1 MRKITLLFLSI
12 CALTTM
18 AQVTT
23 IPSII
28 QKGYDGEVT
37 IIFNPNEGNGGMVGA
52 TQCYAHTGV
61 TYDGTQWQKAS
72 TWRGGEEKYKMTQN
86 EDGNWELK
94 ITPNILEY
102 YGAMTITNSRQ
113 PDPITGKPIIVKDTI
128 IHEVTQL
135 CFVFNDGPAG
145 KKEGKGEGNA
155 DIFVDL
161 VDPGLAV
168 IFETTIPEISQIN
181 DRITLR
187 GVATEAAKLSL
198 TVNGQEV
205 ASAEGVTLEYEYIL
219 PAEGDYTFIFTA
231 TKGEERKIVKAQ
243 TCVVTAPVQAPRP
256 VGIDMGIFYDEKD
269 NTKVTL
275 STYAASK
282 TAPAKNVFVVGDFNN
297 WTVSNTYQMK
307 QDGNFFW
314 LEISGL
320 TPQKEYAF
328 QYVVV
333 REDGVVKK
341 LSDLYSEKVLH
352 KDDQYEPMT
361 VNPDLMKCPAQA
373 DGYATVIQTNK
384 PEYAWSD
391 ATLNFKRPNK
401 NNLIIYELWVYDYTP
416 ERSIAGLMKRL
427 DYIENL
433 GVNAIEL
440 MPVTEFDGNYNWGYS
455 PNHYFALDKAYGT
468 PEQLKAFVDECHK
481 RGIAVILD
489 MVFNHATGLNPM
501 NKLYPYGTD
510 LAQNP
515 WFNVTAPHSDNVY
528 EDWNHDFELTKLMFT
543 RALQYWLKEYK
554 IDGYRMDLSHGLC
567 GTTNN
572 AMTHIADYY
581 NNGVKAVSEDAYF
594 ILEHWGSNMGNDRP
608 KLISQGMLCWDNVT
622 EAYQETAM
630 GWLGSKADFNR
641 ANKDGYVTYCESH
654 DEERMQYKAKMYGN
668 ADLKTNEEA
677 RLNRVA
683 VNVAFNVLLNGPH
696 MLWQFEE
703 IGYDFSINSIDE
715 RPDEYNTDNRC
726 AKKPRPEELGYF
738 ESVLRMEQYTKIAQ
752 TIQLRTKL
760 LPDVFVGNPTQVN
773 IEGSRALRI
782 VRWGNDVYMVG
793 NFSAIDNQTATMPE
807 GTWYNYFT
815 QQLQPA
821 GDVTLKPGEILL
833 LTGKQLQLPEIETD
847 VEEIFVAEFSTE
859 MLPPY
864 NVTIYTVSG
873 QVVSVQRNVEQ
884 VNLNAINNGLYLIQ
898 FEKNGQYV
906 TKKVIR

>member
-1 MRKITLLFLSI
+1 MRKITLLFLSVF
-12 CALTTM
+12 ALTAT

-52 TQCYAHTGV
+52 TQCYAHTGA
-61 TYDGTQWQKAS
+61 TFNGTQWQNAP

-86 EDGNWELK
+86 ADGNWELK
-94 ITPNILEY
+94 ITPNITEF
-102 YGAMTITNSRQ
+102 YGARKITTSRQ
-113 PDPITGKPIIVKDTI
+113 PGPDGKPVIVKDTVLY
-128 IHEVTQL
+128 EVSQL
-135 CFVFNDGPAG
+135 CFVFNDGPG
-145 KKEGKGEGNA
+145 GEKEGKADGNA

-161 VDPGLAV
+161 VDAGLAA
-168 IFETTIPEISQIN
+168 IFEGSIPEISQVN
-181 DRITLR
+181 DTIHLH
-187 GVATEAAKLSL
+187 GVATERATLSL
-198 TVNGQEV
+198 AINGEVVLTQE
-205 ASAEGVTLEYEYIL
+205 GTTLDYAYKL
-219 PAEGDYTFIFTA
+219 PAEGDYVFTLTA
-231 TKGEERKIVKAQ
+231 TKGEEVKIVTAQ
-243 TCVVTAPVQAPRP
+243 TCVVSAPMQAARP
-256 VGIDMGIFYDEKD
+256 AGVDMGIFYDEND
-269 NTKVTL
+269 HTKVTL

-282 TAPAKNVFVVGDFNN
+282 TAPAKHVFVVGDFNN
-297 WTVSNTYQMK
+297 WAVSNNYQMK

-314 LEISGL
+314 LEINGL

-352 KDDQYEPMT
+352 KDDQYEPTT
-361 VNPDLMKCPAQA
+361 VNPDLMKYPVQG
-373 DGYATVIQTNK
+373 DGYVTVIQTNK
-384 PEYAWSD
+384 PAYQWSD

-501 NKLYPYGTD
+501 NKLYPYGTE
-510 LAQNP
+510 LAHNP

-581 NNGVKAVSEDAYF
+581 NNGVKAVSADAYF
-594 ILEHWGSNMGNDRP
+594 ILEHWGSNMGSDRP
-608 KLISQGMLCWDNVT
+608 KLISQGMMCWDNVT

-630 GWLGSKADFNR
+630 GWLGSKADFSR
-641 ANKDGYVTYCESH
+641 ANRDGYVTYCESH

-703 IGYDFSINSIDE
+703 IGYDFSINSSDE
-715 RPDEYNTDNRC
+715 KPDEYNTDNRC
-726 AKKPRPEELGYF
+726 SKKPSPYILGYF
-738 ESVLRMEQYTKIAQ
+738 ESETRMKQYTQIAQ
-752 TIQLRTKL
+752 IIQLRTKL
-760 LPDVFVGNPTQVN
+760 LPEVFEGNPTVAN
-773 IEGSRALRI
+773 ITGSRELRT
-782 VRWGNDVYMVG
+782 VQWGSEVCLVA
-793 NFSAIDNQTATMPE
+793 NFSAVYDQTATVPE

-821 GDVTLKPGEILL
+821 GDVTLKPGEMLL
-833 LTGKQLQLPEIETD
+833 LTGKQLQLPNVNTD
-847 VEEIFVAEFSTE
+847 VENVFVPENTMD

-864 NVTIYTVSG
+864 NATIYTVSG
-873 QVVSVQRNVEQ
+873 QAVSVQCNVNQ
-884 VNLNAINNGLYLIQ
+884 VNMNGLNDGLYLIQ
-898 FEKNGQYV
+898 LEKNGQRV